1 MAVRGKLKQLLMK
14 HVHDA
19 QCDSVKAVETG
30 PAKGIDAIGPS
41 GRRVKNVVRQGRWA
55 VGQGA
60 ENNRRLARP
69 MKRAP
74 NPVQPLEVRTEL

>member
-1 MAVRGKLKQLLMK
+1 MTVKTARPSIDKGQQAIHMYSMK
-14 HVHDA
+14 N
-19 QCDSVKAVETG
+19 
-30 PAKGIDAIGPS
+30 AIRFS
-41 GRRVKNVVRQGRWA
+41 GRCVKNDVRQGRWA